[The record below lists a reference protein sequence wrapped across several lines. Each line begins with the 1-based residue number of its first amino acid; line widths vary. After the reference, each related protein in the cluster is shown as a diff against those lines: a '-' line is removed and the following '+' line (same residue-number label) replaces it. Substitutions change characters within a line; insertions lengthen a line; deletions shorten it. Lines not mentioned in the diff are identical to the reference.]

1 MTNLRPPDGR
11 VFVEIE
17 QRVGKQ
23 VNCIVKS
30 VGNNTDFEVGQ
41 RVCILGKLEKVEL
54 QDVELYSVNSEFIAF
69 VYED

>member
-23 VNCIVKS
+23 YNCVIKS

-41 RVCILGKLEKVEL
+41 RVCIVGKLDKVEL
-54 QDVELYSVNSEFIAF
+54 QDVELYSANSEYIAF
-69 VYED
+69 IYE